1 MTKSQTNAQGPQ
13 TYEQRRMPAGILNND
28 FISKFLRK
36 NWFLLGV
43 VSVCIVIFINSNSNT
58 STNKTTN
65 RSSYKT
71 TQNAQQNVYRGTKIA
86 KLEFYKKS
94 KRERLGI
101 QKFLK
106 DNFGY
111 TSTFH
116 GLWVP
121 NTANSFICAANRN
134 ARNVSLYSAT
144 NVNRVFNTA
153 L

>member
-13 TYEQRRMPAGILNND
+13 TYEQRRMPAAIFNND

-58 STNKTTN
+58 SSNKTTN

-101 QKFLK
+101 QKF
-106 DNFGY
+106 
-111 TSTFH
+111 
-116 GLWVP
+116 
-121 NTANSFICAANRN
+121 
-134 ARNVSLYSAT
+134 
-144 NVNRVFNTA
+144 
-153 L
+153 